1 MNRYTPCILLTLGLA
16 GLLSFPLTATAD
28 SQLERFEEISERGS
42 EITMELMVR
51 QYASMGA
58 DGDAIRAAIPDGEW
72 DDEYR
77 EAGQCLLNRYED
89 IIGKSGV
96 DDMLDRMES
105 MFDQLD
111 QASATFEDMEALGDV
126 NAVEGVST
134 EDQMAIMTDCGIM
147 EINMRR
153 MQESGFWEMIQSQ
166 MATMENPDG
175 S

>member
-1 MNRYTPCILLTLGLA
+1 MNRPTQNLLLTLSLA
-16 GLLSFPLTATAD
+16 TLLSFPLIATAD
-28 SQLERFEEISERGS
+28 SQLERFEKISERGS
-42 EITMELMVR
+42 EIMMELMVR

-58 DGDAIRAAIPDGEW
+58 DGDAIRAAIPDGKW

-77 EAGQCLLNRYED
+77 EAGQCLLDRYEN

-111 QASATFEDMEALGDV
+111 QASATFEDMEALGDI

-134 EDQMAIMTDCGIM
+134 EEQMAIMTDCGIM

-153 MQESGFWEMIQSQ
+153 MQESGFWEVIQSQ
-166 MATMENPDG
+166 TASMEDPEG